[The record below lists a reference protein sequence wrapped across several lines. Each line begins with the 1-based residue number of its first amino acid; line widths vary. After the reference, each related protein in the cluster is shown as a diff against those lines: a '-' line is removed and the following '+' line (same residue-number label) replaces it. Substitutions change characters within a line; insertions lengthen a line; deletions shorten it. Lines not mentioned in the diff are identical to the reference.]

1 MDKTSLLY
9 QNLWPLAWALSSPQ
23 CQQRQPWSCIL
34 VALMVRWGEKAGYV
48 R

>member
-1 MDKTSLLY
+1 MGKTSLLY

-23 CQQRQPWSCIL
+23 QRQPWSCIL
-34 VALMVRWGEKAGYV
+34 VALMVRWGEEAGYV